1 MAVGKRKANIH
12 INIILTLLYRVW
24 CGSIAMGEGTSNKC
38 HYKRAW
44 DWRAPAILT
53 IQSAECSQENVNKRE
68 RLCWLGLTLLF
79 YWLCSVDVD
88 GWIICCDSCPAAGH
102 RDVRFQQEV
111 CTKLRSRSLFGPHH
125 VCMALFHCTDH
136 TNKNIVFL
144 KMTFKVTM
152 CHEEEIYKT
161 VCTTHLTTSP
171 RLITTL
177 QTLHPFSCD
186 EW

>member
-1 MAVGKRKANIH
+1 MSLQAGVRLAS
-12 INIILTLLYRVW
+12 TR
-24 CGSIAMGEGTSNKC
+24 
-38 HYKRAW
+38 
-44 DWRAPAILT
+44 PAIHT
-53 IQSAECSQENVNKRE
+53 IQSAVRRITTVEK
-68 RLCWLGLTLLF
+68 LCRILHLELLLF
-79 YWLCSVDVD
+79 DRLCSVDVD
-88 GWIICCDSCPAAGH
+88 GRIICCDSCPAAGH

-111 CTKLRSRSLFGPHH
+111 CSKLRSRSLFGPHH
-125 VCMALFHCTDH
+125 VCTALFHCTDH